1 MQNTRAD
8 ASAREAEHAWRHAK
22 QLEQALI
29 ELLQQALPASGLCTV
44 GKPLTEQQKRGE
56 SRQALCCSLPLLQ
69 KKKRKDTIVAF
80 LNFQI
85 SLAGDGVPRVGSGA
99 GAEPLGPVLHIA
111 HWTCEFS
118 FDYDAYVGF
127 PATGWQPWV
136 NQAGRLLR
144 WEDDESP
151 FGDEW
156 TYSLRLDALS
166 TDEGLLRRVVL
177 QPVLALLEGAAATTA
192 LPDDLPGLVRYVD
205 VPAEDGLQDLRVS
218 A

>member
-1 MQNTRAD
+1 V
-8 ASAREAEHAWRHAK
+8 
-22 QLEQALI
+22 
-29 ELLQQALPASGLCTV
+29 LQPA
-44 GKPLTEQQKRGE
+44 
-56 SRQALCCSLPLLQ
+56 AAA

-85 SLAGDGVPRVGSGA
+85 SLAGDGVPRLGGE
-99 GAEPLGPVLHIA
+99 GEPCGPVLHIA

-127 PATGWQPWV
+127 PATGWQPWL

-166 TDEGLLRRVVL
+166 ADEGLLRRVVL
-177 QPVLALLEGAAATTA
+177 QPVLALLEGATAEAA
-192 LPDDLPGLVRYVD
+192 LPDDLPGLIRYVD
-205 VPAEDGLQDLRVS
+205 IPAEDGLQDLRVQ

>member
-1 MQNTRAD
+1 MQNTQAD
-8 ASAREAEHAWRHAK
+8 ASARDAEQAWRKAK

-56 SRQALCCSLPLLQ
+56 SRLALCCSLPLLQ

-80 LNFQI
+80 LDFQI
-85 SLAGDGVPRVGSGA
+85 SLAGDGVPLLESTA
-99 GAEPLGPVLHIA
+99 QPLGAVLHIA

-127 PATGWQPWV
+127 PATGWQPWL

-166 TDEGLLRRVVL
+166 ADEGLLRQVVL
-177 QPVLALLEGAAATTA
+177 QPVLALLEGAPAEQA
-192 LPDDLPGLVRYVD
+192 LPDGLPGLIRYVD
-205 VPAEDGLQDLRVS
+205 IPAADGLQDLRVTG
-218 A
+218 

>member
-1 MQNTRAD
+1 MQNTQAD
-8 ASAREAEHAWRHAK
+8 ASARDAEQAWRKAK

-56 SRQALCCSLPLLQ
+56 YRQALCCSLPLLQ

-85 SLAGDGVPRVGSGA
+85 SLAGDGVPRQGLSGE
-99 GAEPLGPVLHIA
+99 GELFGPVLHIA

-144 WEDDESP
+144 WEDSESP

-166 TDEGLLRRVVL
+166 ADEGLLRQVVL
-177 QPVLALLEGAAATTA
+177 QPVLALLEGASAEKA
-192 LPDDLPGLVRYVD
+192 LPDELPGLISYVD
-205 VPAEDGLQDLRVS
+205 VPAADGLQDLRVQ

>member
-1 MQNTRAD
+1 MQNTQAD
-8 ASAREAEHAWRHAK
+8 ASARDAEQAWRKAK

-56 SRQALCCSLPLLQ
+56 SRLALCCSLPLLQ

-85 SLAGDGVPRVGSGA
+85 SLAGDGVPLLESTA
-99 GAEPLGPVLHIA
+99 QPLGAVLHIA

-127 PATGWQPWV
+127 PATGWQPWL

-166 TDEGLLRRVVL
+166 ADEGLLRQVVL
-177 QPVLALLEGAAATTA
+177 QPVLALLEGAPAEQA
-192 LPDDLPGLVRYVD
+192 LPDGLSGLIRYVD
-205 VPAEDGLQDLRVS
+205 IPAADGLQDLRVTG
-218 A
+218 

>member
-1 MQNTRAD
+1 MQNIPA
-8 ASAREAEHAWRHAK
+8 ARDAEHAWRQAK

-29 ELLQQALPASGLCTV
+29 ELLQLALPASGLCTV
-44 GKPLTEQQKRGE
+44 GKPLLEQQKHGE
-56 SRQALCCSLPLLQ
+56 ARTALCCSLPLLQ

-85 SLAGDGVPRVGSGA
+85 SLAGDGVPRQGLDGE
-99 GAEPLGPVLHIA
+99 GEPFGPVLHIA

-127 PATGWQPWV
+127 PATGWQPWL
-136 NQAGRLLR
+136 NQAQRLLR
-144 WEDDESP
+144 WDDSESP

-166 TDEGLLRRVVL
+166 PDEGLLRRVVL
-177 QPVLALLEGAAATTA
+177 QPVLALLEGARAEAA
-192 LPDDLPGLVRYVD
+192 LPDDLPGLLHYID
-205 VPAEDGLQDLRVS
+205 VPAGDGLQDLRVQP
-218 A
+218 